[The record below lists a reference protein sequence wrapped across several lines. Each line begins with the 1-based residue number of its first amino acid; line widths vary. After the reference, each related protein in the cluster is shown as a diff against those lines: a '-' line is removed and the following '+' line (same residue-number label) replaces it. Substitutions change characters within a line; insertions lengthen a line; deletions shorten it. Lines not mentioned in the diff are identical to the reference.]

1 MRIEFVKLKTSTGTI
16 QVDFGDGYQTYNV
29 SDVKD
34 NGITIPE
41 TCTDYSSIKIKGSSK
56 VLSDLDVIKN
66 VGINTSNDYIK
77 IKTIQ
82 IKKYYGGCGY
92 GYEVIASDS
101 EIGEALNK
109 LLVKVD
115 NNDYLTL
122 EQLSEYD
129 GHFKTASFDIVG
141 TSLFYKVVSQVSYT
155 DSCSDSV
162 SYNEEYSYIQAP
174 QYRISVVNV

>member
-1 MRIEFVKLKTSTGTI
+1 MRIEFTQLKTSTGTI

-66 VGINTSNDYIK
+66 VGINTSSDYIK

-82 IKKYYGGCGY
+82 LEKTSSGCGY
-92 GYEVIASDS
+92 SHWYNVITSDS
-101 EIGEALNK
+101 EISGALNQ
-109 LLVKVD
+109 LFVKSD
-115 NNDYLTL
+115 TNDYISL
-122 EQLSEYD
+122 EELNGYSNFEIYD
-129 GHFKTASFDIVG
+129 
-141 TSLFYKVVSQVSYT
+141 TSIFYKALRRVLYEDGCGGT
-155 DSCSDSV
+155 YYGD
-162 SYNEEYSYIQAP
+162 EYGYIQAP
-174 QYRISVVNV
+174 QYRIQYI

>member
-1 MRIEFVKLKTSTGTI
+1 MRIEFAKLKTSTGTI

-82 IKKYYGGCGY
+82 IEEYSRGCG
-92 GYEVIASDS
+92 GYEYNVIASDS
-101 EIGEALNK
+101 EISDVLNQLFVRLNDDSYKTLEELNGYSGTSHIALN
-109 LLVKVD
+109 D
-115 NNDYLTL
+115 
-122 EQLSEYD
+122 
-129 GHFKTASFDIVG
+129 
-141 TSLFYKVVSQVSYT
+141 TSVFYKIARRVTYIDGSSGGTYHRDEYEYT
-155 DSCSDSV
+155 
-162 SYNEEYSYIQAP
+162 QAP
-174 QYRISVVNV
+174 QYRIQYI